1 MLTPQ
6 LLLLLLHLV
15 LDSSFTPE
23 VEMRGGRVSRRPSR
37 QAMLASTSSKVSTVP
52 EKSMVSKEEKEEEFQ
67 TVVLGLIARYSRYS
81 WLTWIVVKIILK
93 VTTYTVLKAD
103 KMDEEAHTWITDWGP
118 FVNPVISLFSLAMKP
133 SIWTLEIVGLREP
146 LAELGW
152 HLYKNSVFYG
162 LLSDQPGDDLVER
175 SWASQQFS
183 AAWTSFLRF
192 GAENTL
198 AIPALWILWLVALD
212 FFRWKDRSKQRKVLR
227 SLTKESEGGSSQDK
241 NLKSITLEDKQAGE
255 QKNWGNVVRRYK
267 PRRVGTTSPN
277 FSNRGEPKLALEGP
291 PSVPEKEDEDAFSV
305 TEFFKDM
312 CTIWNCLATQS
323 KTKDVKANQKAIE
336 DKSEEP
342 LKDPLPLLP
351 AIEHS
356 GDKIEETS
364 GTLDTIE
371 KEGGSQLEVE
381 NSESEDGSETSSG
394 GEIVDYQS
402 MIYLPEKQL
411 KQIGKALAALHC
423 WYCKVKLN
431 TLVHSILSI
440 GSK

>member
-1 MLTPQ
+1 
-6 LLLLLLHLV
+6 
-15 LDSSFTPE
+15 
-23 VEMRGGRVSRRPSR
+23 
-37 QAMLASTSSKVSTVP
+37 
-52 EKSMVSKEEKEEEFQ
+52 
-67 TVVLGLIARYSRYS
+67 
-81 WLTWIVVKIILK
+81 
-93 VTTYTVLKAD
+93 
-103 KMDEEAHTWITDWGP
+103 
-118 FVNPVISLFSLAMKP
+118 
-133 SIWTLEIVGLREP
+133 
-146 LAELGW
+146 
-152 HLYKNSVFYG
+152 
-162 LLSDQPGDDLVER
+162 
-175 SWASQQFS
+175 
-183 AAWTSFLRF
+183 
-192 GAENTL
+192 
-198 AIPALWILWLVALD
+198 VALD

-423 WYCKVKLN
+423 WYCKVKQPEKLAKCRGCRKARYCSEACHAKDWKN
-431 TLVHSILSI
+431 HKRHCNYFKMKSSKKLPAAPRTN
-440 GSK
+440 GSSSSEVD

>member
-1 MLTPQ
+1 M
-6 LLLLLLHLV
+6 
-15 LDSSFTPE
+15 
-23 VEMRGGRVSRRPSR
+23 
-37 QAMLASTSSKVSTVP
+37 
-52 EKSMVSKEEKEEEFQ
+52 
-67 TVVLGLIARYSRYS
+67 
-81 WLTWIVVKIILK
+81 
-93 VTTYTVLKAD
+93 
-103 KMDEEAHTWITDWGP
+103 
-118 FVNPVISLFSLAMKP
+118 
-133 SIWTLEIVGLREP
+133 
-146 LAELGW
+146 
-152 HLYKNSVFYG
+152 
-162 LLSDQPGDDLVER
+162 
-175 SWASQQFS
+175 
-183 AAWTSFLRF
+183 
-192 GAENTL
+192 
-198 AIPALWILWLVALD
+198 
-212 FFRWKDRSKQRKVLR
+212 
-227 SLTKESEGGSSQDK
+227 TKESEGGSSQDK